1 MLTYARSVSDSS
13 LLSRVTILTMSLPD
27 LCGNGNLE
35 LEEAE
40 RMVKEFKDV
49 VDQCKKNYEENEETL
64 STLIIKEVEKQN
76 NGEKKEEK
84 TKNKTRLTSVEEHA
98 AMKEMMDEFQKKY
111 EDDLKIERA
120 KIDEKLS
127 ALDLKIKEV
136 EKQNN
141 VKVKVEKKNKD
152 KRQEKENCCMM

>member
-1 MLTYARSVSDSS
+1 
-13 LLSRVTILTMSLPD
+13 
-27 LCGNGNLE
+27 
-35 LEEAE
+35 
-40 RMVKEFKDV
+40 MVKEFKDV
-49 VDQCKKNYEENEETL
+49 VDECKKNYEENEETL

-98 AMKEMMDEFQKKY
+98 AMKELMDEFQKKY

>member
-1 MLTYARSVSDSS
+1 
-13 LLSRVTILTMSLPD
+13 
-27 LCGNGNLE
+27 
-35 LEEAE
+35 
-40 RMVKEFKDV
+40 MVKEFKDV
-49 VDQCKKNYEENEETL
+49 VDECKKNYEENEETL

-120 KIDEKLS
+120 KIEEKLS

-136 EKQNN
+136 ENKNN

-152 KRQEKENCCMM
+152 TRQEKVNCCMM

>member
-1 MLTYARSVSDSS
+1 
-13 LLSRVTILTMSLPD
+13 
-27 LCGNGNLE
+27 
-35 LEEAE
+35 
-40 RMVKEFKDV
+40 MVKEFKDV
-49 VDQCKKNYEENEETL
+49 VDECKKNYEENEETL

-76 NGEKKEEK
+76 NGEVKEKKEEK

-152 KRQEKENCCMM
+152 KRHEKENCCMM

>member
-1 MLTYARSVSDSS
+1 
-13 LLSRVTILTMSLPD
+13 
-27 LCGNGNLE
+27 
-35 LEEAE
+35 
-40 RMVKEFKDV
+40 MVKEFKDV
-49 VDQCKKNYEENEETL
+49 VDECKKNYEENEETL

-152 KRQEKENCCMM
+152 KRHEKENCCMM

>member
-1 MLTYARSVSDSS
+1 
-13 LLSRVTILTMSLPD
+13 
-27 LCGNGNLE
+27 
-35 LEEAE
+35 
-40 RMVKEFKDV
+40 MVKEFKDV
-49 VDQCKKNYEENEETL
+49 VDECKKNYEENEETL

-76 NGEKKEEK
+76 NGEVKEKKEEK

-120 KIDEKLS
+120 KIEEKLS

-136 EKQNN
+136 ENKNN

-152 KRQEKENCCMM
+152 TRQEKVNCCMM

>member
-1 MLTYARSVSDSS
+1 
-13 LLSRVTILTMSLPD
+13 
-27 LCGNGNLE
+27 
-35 LEEAE
+35 
-40 RMVKEFKDV
+40 MVKEFKDV

>member
-1 MLTYARSVSDSS
+1 
-13 LLSRVTILTMSLPD
+13 
-27 LCGNGNLE
+27 
-35 LEEAE
+35 
-40 RMVKEFKDV
+40 MVKEFKDV

-98 AMKEMMDEFQKKY
+98 AMKELMDEFQKKY

-120 KIDEKLS
+120 KIDKKLS

>member
-1 MLTYARSVSDSS
+1 MCPVYCILYLNEADKVHLLRHQVHLESKVDIAHIPRSVNDSS

-76 NGEKKEEK
+76 N
-84 TKNKTRLTSVEEHA
+84 
-98 AMKEMMDEFQKKY
+98 
-111 EDDLKIERA
+111 
-120 KIDEKLS
+120 
-127 ALDLKIKEV
+127 
-136 EKQNN
+136 

>member
-1 MLTYARSVSDSS
+1 
-13 LLSRVTILTMSLPD
+13 
-27 LCGNGNLE
+27 
-35 LEEAE
+35 
-40 RMVKEFKDV
+40 MVKEFKDV
-49 VDQCKKNYEENEETL
+49 VDQCKKNYEENEEKL
-64 STLIIKEVEKQN
+64 SALIIKEVEKKN
-76 NGEKKEEK
+76 NGEAKQEKEEK
-84 TKNKTRLTSVEEHA
+84 KEKTKTKARSTSVEDTIDERTDWRFANQPSHH

-141 VKVKVEKKNKD
+141 VKVKVEKKNND
-152 KRQEKENCCMM
+152 RRHEKENCCIM

>member
-1 MLTYARSVSDSS
+1 
-13 LLSRVTILTMSLPD
+13 
-27 LCGNGNLE
+27 
-35 LEEAE
+35 
-40 RMVKEFKDV
+40 MVKEFKDV
-49 VDQCKKNYEENEETL
+49 VDECKKNYEENEETL

-141 VKVKVEKKNKD
+141 VKVKVEKKNPD
-152 KRQEKENCCMM
+152 KRHEKENCCMM

>member
-1 MLTYARSVSDSS
+1 
-13 LLSRVTILTMSLPD
+13 
-27 LCGNGNLE
+27 
-35 LEEAE
+35 
-40 RMVKEFKDV
+40 MVKEFKDV
-49 VDQCKKNYEENEETL
+49 VDECKKNYEENEETL
-64 STLIIKEVEKQN
+64 SALIIKEVEKQN
-76 NGEKKEEK
+76 NGEVKEKEEK
-84 TKNKTRLTSVEEHA
+84 TKNKARLTSVEEHA

-120 KIDEKLS
+120 KIEEKLS

-152 KRQEKENCCMM
+152 KRHEKENCCMM

>member
-1 MLTYARSVSDSS
+1 
-13 LLSRVTILTMSLPD
+13 
-27 LCGNGNLE
+27 
-35 LEEAE
+35 
-40 RMVKEFKDV
+40 MVKEFKDV

-111 EDDLKIERA
+111 EDNLKIERA